1 MLSHFSFYAGVMDI
15 GERLKLLSLMQG
27 MSSDVVVAATAV
39 GDTSTLRDFLTKH
52 PEEVHTLAGLMD
64 PFNLPFFSSV
74 RLFYTPK
81 FTQGH
86 LTPSKH

>member
-15 GERLKLLSLMQG
+15 GERLKLLSLIQG

-64 PFNLPFFSSV
+64 PLNLPFFSSV

-86 LTPSKH
+86 LYP